1 MDRARVHHLPGT
13 CRQATASSHRDLHD
27 RRGEPAEGLCRR
39 AHGGARPRTARAR
52 APDRRVVQHRA
63 HPPGG
68 RALRGDHQGLVPA
81 VKALALAMALVAGM
95 VQAQPVTKIV
105 VPFAAGG
112 VQDIVARSFNAELGA
127 LLGRSV
133 IVENRAGA
141 GGTIG
146 TGFVAKSAPDG
157 QTLIL
162 AAASHTIA
170 GSLYAKL
177 SYEPLEDFTP
187 IAHLGNVDYVL
198 MIAAAVPAK
207 TVAELIAYAKANPG
221 KLNYASAG
229 NGSATHL
236 SMAYFCAMAAIEVVH
251 VPFKATGEAV
261 NEVLAG
267 RAQAVIAANIGAIP
281 YAKDARVRMLAS
293 TGKQRSKFLPE
304 LPSVEESGLPG
315 YAFDSWIGLLGP
327 AGTPRD
333 TVRAINAAMG
343 KLLQDPMIL
352 ERLDKQGVVP
362 QAMTAEAFGEL
373 LRADYAKM
381 ARVVKISGARID

>member
-1 MDRARVHHLPGT
+1 MLAGAVH
-13 CRQATASSHRDLHD
+13 
-27 RRGEPAEGLCRR
+27 
-39 AHGGARPRTARAR
+39 
-52 APDRRVVQHRA
+52 
-63 HPPGG
+63 
-68 RALRGDHQGLVPA
+68 
-81 VKALALAMALVAGM
+81 
-95 VQAQPVTKIV
+95 AQPVTKII

-112 VQDIVARSFNAELGA
+112 VQDIVARSFNAELGT

-146 TGFVAKSAPDG
+146 TAYVAKSAPDG

-177 SYEPLEDFTP
+177 PYDPLKDFTP

-207 TVAELIAYAKANPG
+207 TVAEFIAHAKANPG

-236 SMAYFCAMAAIEVVH
+236 SMAYFCAMAGIDMVH

-293 TGKQRSKFLPE
+293 TGKQRSKFLPD
-304 LPSVEESGLPG
+304 LPSVDESGLPG
-315 YAFDSWIGLLGP
+315 YSFDSWIGLLGP
-327 AGTPRD
+327 AGVPRE
-333 TVRAINAAMG
+333 TVRAINAAMT
-343 KLLQDPMIL
+343 KLLQDPVIL

-362 QAMTAEAFGEL
+362 QAMTPEAFGEL

>member
-1 MDRARVHHLPGT
+1 VRV
-13 CRQATASSHRDLHD
+13 
-27 RRGEPAEGLCRR
+27 
-39 AHGGARPRTARAR
+39 
-52 APDRRVVQHRA
+52 
-63 HPPGG
+63 
-68 RALRGDHQGLVPA
+68 
-81 VKALALAMALVAGM
+81 LALLLALVAG
-95 VQAQPVTKIV
+95 VAQAQPVTRIV

-112 VQDIVARSFNAELGA
+112 VQDIVARSFNAELGT

-146 TGFVAKSAPDG
+146 TGYVAKAPADG

-177 SYEPLEDFTP
+177 AYDPLKDFAP
-187 IAHLGNVDYVL
+187 IAHIGNVDYVL
-198 MIAAAVPAK
+198 MIATALSAK
-207 TVAELIAYAKANPG
+207 SVAEFIAHAKANPG

-236 SMAYFCAMAAIEVVH
+236 SMAYFCAMAGIEVVH

-281 YAKDARVRMLAS
+281 YAKDARVRMLGS

-304 LPSVEESGLPG
+304 LPSVDESGLPG

-333 TVRAINAAMG
+333 TVRAINAAVA
-343 KLLQDPMIL
+343 KLLQDPVIL

-362 QAMTAEAFGEL
+362 QAMTPEGFAEL
-373 LRADYAKM
+373 LRTDYAKM
-381 ARVVKISGARID
+381 AKVVKISGARID

>member
-1 MDRARVHHLPGT
+1 LILAFA
-13 CRQATASSHRDLHD
+13 ATIAN
-27 RRGEPAEGLCRR
+27 
-39 AHGGARPRTARAR
+39 
-52 APDRRVVQHRA
+52 
-63 HPPGG
+63 
-68 RALRGDHQGLVPA
+68 
-81 VKALALAMALVAGM
+81 
-95 VQAQPVTKIV
+95 AQSVTRIV

-127 LLGRSV
+127 LLGRTV

-146 TGFVAKSAPDG
+146 TGSVAKAPADG

-177 SYEPLEDFTP
+177 PYDPLKDFTP
-187 IAHLGNVDYVL
+187 IAHIGNVDYVL

-207 TVAELIAYAKANPG
+207 TVAEFVAYGRANPG

-236 SMAYFCAMAAIEVVH
+236 SMAYFASLAGIDMVH

-267 RAQAVIAANIGAIP
+267 RAHAVIAANIGAIP
-281 YAKDARVRMLAS
+281 YLHDARVRALAS
-293 TGKQRSKFLPE
+293 TGKQRSKFLPD
-304 LPSVEESGLPG
+304 LPTVDEAGVRG
-315 YAFDSWIGLLGP
+315 YSFDSWIGLLGP
-327 AGTPRD
+327 AGIAPQ
-333 TVRAINAAMG
+333 TVQGINAAVA
-343 KLLQDPMIL
+343 KLLKDRVIL

-362 QAMTAEAFGEL
+362 QALSPQAFGEL

-381 ARVVKISGARID
+381 ARVVKISGAHID

>member
-1 MDRARVHHLPGT
+1 MKWLIA
-13 CRQATASSHRDLHD
+13 
-27 RRGEPAEGLCRR
+27 
-39 AHGGARPRTARAR
+39 
-52 APDRRVVQHRA
+52 
-63 HPPGG
+63 
-68 RALRGDHQGLVPA
+68 AL
-81 VKALALAMALVAGM
+81 LALSATLA
-95 VQAQPVTKIV
+95 QAQPVIHVV

-112 VQDIVARSFNAELGA
+112 VQDIVARSFNAELGQV
-127 LLGRSV
+127 LGRTV

-146 TGFVAKSAPDG
+146 TGSVAKAAPDG
-157 QTLIL
+157 NTLIL

-177 SYEPLEDFTP
+177 PYDPLKDFTP
-187 IAHLGNVDYVL
+187 IAHIGNVDYVV
-198 MIAAAVPAK
+198 MISSAVPAK
-207 TVAELIAYAKANPG
+207 TVAEFVAYGKANPG

-236 SMAYFCAMAAIEVVH
+236 SMAYFASLAGIDMVH
-251 VPFKATGEAV
+251 VPFKSTGEAV

-281 YAKDARVRMLAS
+281 YIKDPRARALAS
-293 TGKQRSKFLPE
+293 TGKQRSKFLPDLATVAESAPPGSE
-304 LPSVEESGLPG
+304 LRNYS
-315 YAFDSWIGLLGP
+315 FDSWIGLLGP
-327 AGTPRD
+327 AGVPRQA
-333 TVRAINAAMG
+333 VQAINAAVA
-343 KLLQDPMIL
+343 KLLRDPVIL

-362 QAMTAEAFGEL
+362 QAMTPEAFGEL